1 MSKYFS
7 YLFETFLLKLNLKSK
22 KSSANNDSQQ
32 YPFKNLGLMTDP

>member
-7 YLFETFLLKLNLKSK
+7 YFFEMFLLKLNLKSK

-32 YPFKNLGLMTDP
+32 YPFKHLALMTDP